1 MLGVALLNV
10 RATLCSAYA
19 LQMGYVSLVV
29 VLCSLYPVATV
40 VLARVVLQ
48 ERVTQLGILSAMAG
62 VVLIAAA
69 G

>member
-1 MLGVALLNV
+1 MLNV
-10 RATLCSAYA
+10 SATLCSAYA

-48 ERVTQLGILSAMAG
+48 ERVTRAQQLGILSAMAG